1 MKNARLL
8 QGWMASA
15 AMLGLAAAWLTGCA
29 SPNSTPIAPES
40 ARAGFLYRTNYHGW
54 ENSIWVSN
62 GQVEAII
69 VPEVGRIMQ
78 FRFAG
83 ETDSPFWENQET
95 AGLSSGQPG
104 SSEAVVWREYGGDR
118 VWPSPQIEWGNVM
131 STNWPPPAA
140 FDGSR
145 VQAQVNGWVVTLSY
159 PADPNF
165 GIRVKRRIELPA
177 GQTKMEVFTEFE
189 KLDNKTIDAGVW
201 VLTQLK
207 DPVGLYARLPMLSKF
222 PQGFQ
227 PMSGRLPPSL
237 AIRDRLLSLGRDS
250 ENDYRLGL
258 EVGSVL
264 WMNDD
269 IVLKIDSPRLPD
281 RKYPENGI
289 SAIVSTHQNPQDF
302 VQVDML
308 APVAQ
313 IRQGHV
319 LKQRSTYTLL
329 RRQELDPR
337 LEAARL
343 LRP

>member
-1 MKNARLL
+1 
-8 QGWMASA
+8 
-15 AMLGLAAAWLTGCA
+15 
-29 SPNSTPIAPES
+29 
-40 ARAGFLYRTNYHGW
+40 
-54 ENSIWVSN
+54 
-62 GQVEAII
+62 
-69 VPEVGRIMQ
+69 
-78 FRFAG
+78 
-83 ETDSPFWENQET
+83 
-95 AGLSSGQPG
+95 
-104 SSEAVVWREYGGDR
+104 
-118 VWPSPQIEWGNVM
+118 
-131 STNWPPPAA
+131 
-140 FDGSR
+140 
-145 VQAQVNGWVVTLSY
+145 
-159 PADPNF
+159 
-165 GIRVKRRIELPA
+165 
-177 GQTKMEVFTEFE
+177 
-189 KLDNKTIDAGVW
+189 